1 MWNCPAPACS
11 PSSEAPRACRGDPNL
26 PTALLIAL
34 SLLAAPP
41 PAPDTLPQ
49 PDPKAWWEESWPAP
63 PEALD
68 PLGGRR
74 PGRGEAPPPI
84 DNGVDPLMYRLW
96 GLPPLQSQLVRRGEA
111 VLEVWARPSRGV
123 RQAVIRVTLRRD
135 GKAFVQAR
143 AGLGCCEPAIARRI
157 AFDEPLPPEKAAA
170 VRALIDDPMWRA
182 PRFVVVEEPGGG
194 TAAVCVDGVSWDV
207 TLVTPGASRHLRRAC
222 LDEEAGSIAP
232 ALQAALDAALG
243 LEPRFDVIFPRGADQ
258 TAARKAWEDLLAR
271 GGRLR
276 PAPADRPHPQPLPTP
291 LDEPGVERQSPPRED
306 LS

>member
-1 MWNCPAPACS
+1 M
-11 PSSEAPRACRGDPNL
+11 
-26 PTALLIAL
+26 
-34 SLLAAPP
+34 AAPP
-41 PAPDTLPQ
+41 PSPDVLPE
-49 PDPKAWWEESWPAP
+49 PDPKAWWEEAWPAP
-63 PEALD
+63 PEAAD
-68 PLGGRR
+68 PLGDRR
-74 PGRGEAPPPI
+74 AGRGEVSPPV

-111 VLEVWARPSRGV
+111 VLEVWARPARGV
-123 RQAVIRVTLRRD
+123 RQVVIRVTLRRD

-143 AGLGCCEPAIARRI
+143 AGLGCCEPAISRRI

-170 VRALIDDPMWRA
+170 VRALIDDPLWRA

-194 TAAVCVDGVSWDV
+194 AAPVCVDGVSWDV

-243 LEPRFDVIFPRGADQ
+243 LEPRFDVLFPRGADQ
-258 TAARKAWEDLLAR
+258 TAAREAWENLLAR

-276 PAPADRPHPQPLPTP
+276 PAPDDRPQPLDQPP
-291 LDEPGVERQSPPRED
+291 VAAEPMEPPGGGD
-306 LS
+306 AD